1 MTCCADLHIHTT
13 ASDGTYSPDDIVAT
27 AIGARISTISITD
40 HDTMDG
46 YLDAIQILTGELTVI
61 PGIEFSTDLPCH
73 EVHILG
79 YHINPNHPE
88 LQAVLQTLAD
98 DRSSRTARIVS
109 RLHQLGYHV
118 SLDLVHDLAGTASV
132 LGRPHVARAL
142 VASGYASSVKDAFQ
156 RLLDKN
162 GPAYVPHYKLTPGE
176 VVSLIHRSGGL
187 AVLAH
192 PGLIG
197 DDTLAQELLDLRID
211 GIEAIHPAHSQLQI
225 SQYEQLAKRRGL
237 LVTGGSDF
245 HGLPG
250 RFPDSLGLFT
260 VPQRLADSLGETAR
274 RPGMK

>member
-13 ASDGTYSPDDIVAT
+13 ASDGTYRPDNIVAA
-27 AIGARISTISITD
+27 AIAARLSTISITD

-46 YLDAIQILTGELTVI
+46 YLDAIRIVTGELTVI
-61 PGIEFSTDLPCH
+61 PGIEFSTDLPGH

-79 YHINPNHPE
+79 YHIDPHHPE
-88 LQAVLQTLAD
+88 LRTVLQTLAD

-109 RLHQLGYHV
+109 RLHQLGYPV
-118 SLDLVHDLAGTASV
+118 SLDLVHELAGTASV
-132 LGRPHVARAL
+132 LGRPHIARAL

-156 RLLDKN
+156 GLLDKN

-176 VVSLIHRSGGL
+176 VVNLVHRSGGL

-197 DDTLAQELLDLRID
+197 DDTLAQELLDLRMD

-225 SQYEQLAKRRGL
+225 SRYEQLAKQRRL

-250 RFPDSLGLFT
+250 RVPESLGLFT
-260 VPQRLADSLGETAR
+260 VPQILAYSLNEAAR